1 MIIERTQEGRR
12 LSENLGGRPRKYRRK
27 QIEHALSLLNTY
39 SYTQVSEMTGI
50 SVSTIYR
57 ARLKS
62 KLE

>member
-1 MIIERTQEGRR
+1 MNNY
-12 LSENLGGRPRKYRRK
+12 L
-27 QIEHALSLLNTY
+27 HALLLLNDY

-57 ARLKS
+57 ATLKN